1 MGKTNKMIVAVDDSV
16 IILKMLGK
24 VLGDKFDL
32 HAFVDTN
39 RAFEFLKKKT
49 PDLILLDIDMPVIS
63 GFEMLKQ
70 IKEIEHLV
78 DVPVIFLTASGDK
91 EHVVKAVSGGA
102 NDYAVKPIDEEILLK
117 KINALL

>member
-1 MGKTNKMIVAVDDSV
+1 MGKIDKMIVAVDDSV

-39 RAFEFLKKKT
+39 RALEFLKKKT